1 MTICGELNSNKEIN
15 LTNKKKKV
23 KQRDKSEEKKMVG

>member
-15 LTNKKKKV
+15 LTKKKKV